1 MRRYYR
7 IRDPENNGISG
18 DKNKWGSHIWT
29 EDIFKKQNEY
39 FLDIGI
45 GFTVWLNE
53 VIFQRRYL
61 IPNNYNN
68 ASGLGNTEEY
78 NGVEEQN
85 G

>member
-1 MRRYYR
+1 ML
-7 IRDPENNGISG
+7 IKISG
-18 DKNKWGSHIWT
+18 VVKCIWT